1 MTLGWAI
8 VSVGRHADRRMA
20 PAIRQAQDADLVAV
34 YSRDRARAEE
44 FARRHGARVAYD
56 SLDDLLRDS
65 RVDVVYIASPNHLH
79 APYAEMAATAEKHV
93 LCEKPMALT
102 VEDAVKM
109 VQACRR
115 HGVRLGVAF
124 HLRHHP
130 GHQEARRIV
139 QGGALGTVALAT
151 AMWGVGQRG
160 VVFPG
165 PRTGREEWWDH
176 PEMAGA
182 GAMAAYGVHCV
193 DLLRFLLR
201 EEVIE
206 VAAVTDAHGS
216 ERPLEYLGVMALR
229 FQGGTLGSAFCSR
242 RIPDPRNDCHLYGS
256 QGRLSVLDT
265 LSMTL
270 QGILEVTSRI
280 LTTSQT
286 YQPPDDVG
294 MYRRMVEA
302 FERVVQHEEEPD
314 ASGVDGLRAVQVM
327 VAYGESARTGRAVRI
342 EPVEA

>member
-1 MTLGWAI
+1 MATGWAI
-8 VSVGRHADRRMA
+8 VSTGRHPDRKMA
-20 PAIRQAQDADLVAV
+20 PAIRQAQNADLVAV

-44 FARRHGARVAYD
+44 FARKHDARAAYD
-56 SLDDLLRDS
+56 SLEDLLRDS
-65 RVDVVYIASPNHLH
+65 RVDVVYIAAPNHLH
-79 APYAEMAATAEKHV
+79 APYTEMAATARKHV

-102 VEDAVKM
+102 VEDALKM
-109 VQACRR
+109 VEICSR
-115 HGVRLGVAF
+115 HGVRLKVAF

-139 QGGALGTVALAT
+139 QGGSLGTVALAT

-165 PRTGREEWWDH
+165 PRTGREKWWDH

-193 DLLRFLLR
+193 DLLRFLLGQ
-201 EEVIE
+201 EVIE
-206 VAAVTDAHGS
+206 VAAVTDAHRS

-229 FQGGTLGSAFCSR
+229 FRGGTLGSAFCSR
-242 RIPDPRNDCHLYGS
+242 RIPDPRNDCHLFGS
-256 QGRLSVLDT
+256 RGRLSVLDS

-270 QGILEVTSRI
+270 QGTLEVNSEA

-286 YQPPDDVG
+286 YQPPDGVG

-302 FERVVQHEEEPD
+302 FDRVVRDDEEPD
-314 ASGVDGLRAVQVM
+314 ASGVDGLRGVQVM
-327 VAYGESARTGRAVRI
+327 VAYAESASTGRAVRI